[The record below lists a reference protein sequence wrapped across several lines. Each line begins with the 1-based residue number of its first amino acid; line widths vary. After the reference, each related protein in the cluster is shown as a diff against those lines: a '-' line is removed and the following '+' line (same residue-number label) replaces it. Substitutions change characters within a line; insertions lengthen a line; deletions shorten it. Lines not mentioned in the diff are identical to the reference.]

1 MRHDITPIIKGGV
14 SMHINSKIKK
24 ADRYQRILYILLA
37 IIVILTMVVIIS
49 FYQKPNSL
57 EKYIKDHPSIQKELD
72 SLNKGKF
79 VMKVE
84 KNTIIYQYDTEDI
97 LKDKK
102 IDDYIKNSLQE
113 SLEDKEVEK
122 NCRLQI
128 SNIEEKTG
136 IKGIHIKM
144 VYLHAGEVV
153 ASKEY

>member
-1 MRHDITPIIKGGV
+1 MRHDIPPIIKGV
-14 SMHINSKIKK
+14 SMHINAKIKK

-49 FYQKPNSL
+49 FYQKPKSL

>member
-1 MRHDITPIIKGGV
+1 MRHDITPIIKGV
-14 SMHINSKIKK
+14 SMHINAKIKK

>member
-1 MRHDITPIIKGGV
+1 
-14 SMHINSKIKK
+14 MHINTKIKK
-24 ADRYQRILYILLA
+24 ADKYQRILYILLA
-37 IIVILTMVVIIS
+37 IIVILTMLVIIS
-49 FYQKPNSL
+49 FYQKPKSL
-57 EKYIKDHPSIQKELD
+57 EIYIKDHPSIQKELD

-144 VYLHAGEVV
+144 VYLHASEVV

>member
-1 MRHDITPIIKGGV
+1 MGHDITPIIKGV
-14 SMHINSKIKK
+14 SMHINAKIKK

-49 FYQKPNSL
+49 FYQKPKSL

>member
-1 MRHDITPIIKGGV
+1 
-14 SMHINSKIKK
+14 MHINAKIKK
-24 ADRYQRILYILLA
+24 ADKYQRILYILLA

-49 FYQKPNSL
+49 FYQKPKSL

-84 KNTIIYQYDTEDI
+84 NNTIIYQYDTEDI

-144 VYLHAGEVV
+144 VYLHTGEVV